1 MLISHD
7 REKLTEAIVYFAK
20 NTELCGKT
28 KLMKLLYFLDFIHFR
43 QTGKSV
49 TEMDYYA
56 WDFGPVPR
64 DLWCEL
70 SHPETMADDLR
81 QAIAVWPVETADDKT
96 LELITPRR
104 KFNEGLFSPRELQIL
119 EAVAFTFKEARADL
133 MVESAHLP
141 QQPWDSTCREK
152 GKHQRIDY
160 MLGVGGTPD
169 SLPED
174 VIIERQEEIRGM
186 LEFFGDA

>member
-1 MLISHD
+1 MLISHY

-56 WDFGPVPR
+56 WDRGPVPR
-64 DLWCEL
+64 DLWREL
-70 SHPETMADDLR
+70 SNPETMADDLR
-81 QAIAVWPVETADDKT
+81 RAVAVWPVETADNKT

-104 KFNEGLFSPRELQIL
+104 KFNERFFSPRELQIL
-119 EAVAFTFKEARADL
+119 EEVAFTFKEAPAAL

-141 QQPWDSTCREK
+141 RQPWDLTCREK
-152 GKHQRIDY
+152 GRGQRIDY
-160 MLGVGGTPD
+160 MLGVGDTPD
-169 SLPED
+169 SLPQD

-186 LEFFGDA
+186 LEFLGDA